1 MEACREFISAAD
13 AVNQM
18 IAERMGVNRTDH
30 RAGGP
35 QPTRSDDRGDLHAAH
50 LTTGAVTAV
59 VDRLEDVGFVRRV
72 RDTDDRRR
80 GLHRADAREHA
91 DRMRYYQPF
100 MSATFES
107 MTSYSAEELETVR
120 DFMRGAAELSEEYA
134 GGRRGRS
141 VAGFRDRLTAA
152 TWPRP
157 RWGRSRGRPRVGPS
171 AQTDSMTSARA
182 ARPAPSSSGT
192 SSTSSSW
199 TVRTCGPGGRRRR
212 ARGRARPSPV

>member
-30 RAGGP
+30 RVLEVLNRRGAM
-35 QPTRSDDRGDLHAAH
+35 TAGDLARAAH

-59 VDRLEDVGFVRRV
+59 VDRLEEVGFVRRV

-80 GLHRADAREHA
+80 VLIERTLESTRTA
-91 DRMRYYQPF
+91 MRYYQPF

-107 MTSYSAEELETVR
+107 MTKYSAEQLETVS

-134 GGRRGRS
+134 ERL
-141 VAGFRDRLTAA
+141 AGAD
-152 TWPRP
+152 
-157 RWGRSRGRPRVGPS
+157 GPS
-171 AQTDSMTSARA
+171 PGSQTA
-182 ARPAPSSSGT
+182 
-192 SSTSSSW
+192 
-199 TVRTCGPGGRRRR
+199 
-212 ARGRARPSPV
+212 